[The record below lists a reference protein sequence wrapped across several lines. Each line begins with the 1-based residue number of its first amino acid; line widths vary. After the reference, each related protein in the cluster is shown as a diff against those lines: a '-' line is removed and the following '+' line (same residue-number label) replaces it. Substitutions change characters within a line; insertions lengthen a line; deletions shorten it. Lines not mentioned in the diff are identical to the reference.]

1 MASRR
6 PNGSSPIPIRSIRV
20 QDEIWDPAKERADG
34 EGETMSA
41 VINRLLD
48 GYGRRQRRQQHER
61 LAS

>member
-20 QDEIWDPAKERADG
+20 PHEIWDPAKARADE

-41 VINRLLD
+41 VLNQLLD
-48 GYGRRQRRQQHER
+48 GYGRRHRRQHER
-61 LAS
+61 IAS